1 MASSLLALSL
11 FPSSTY
17 GWLIL
22 HHIQNLTA
30 IGSGNA
36 VFVLAFFFFPPNFLG
51 LVILKK
57 HT

>member
-36 VFVLAFFFFPPNFLG
+36 VFVLAFFFFPLTF
-51 LVILKK
+51 
-57 HT
+57 